1 MSWMNKKYV
10 VVLAT
15 ALAAMLVT
23 VDFTIVNT
31 CLPQIQH
38 SFVALNTSMQWVMSG
53 FGIAFCA
60 LLMSTGR
67 LSDILG
73 HHKMFYSG
81 AILFLASSLAAGL
94 ATSLPMLVAM
104 RFLQGVGGA
113 AIFPSSMAIAAE
125 QFAPQQQAKILGLFG
140 SVLGIGFAVG
150 PVLGSIITAVTTWRW
165 IFFINIPTL
174 IVCFLLAI
182 PNIKPKVQ
190 PSSSGRINM
199 FSVLLLII
207 AMLGVLFYLNEGAVY
222 GWANHWLAL
231 ALVVGLLAAW
241 LLFRIERS
249 TTTPLLP
256 YKFFRHPNFIVGE
269 MYFIIS
275 VSTSY
280 AVVFI
285 CPLYLHILLNYSAQQ
300 IGYMLSIMTV
310 ATVVVPGV
318 TGYLL
323 HHYRRNIVI
332 HAGFLVNVI
341 SLVLLAQLA
350 MHTGWWFIVLS
361 FLLYGVSWG
370 TGNAIPIPVALSGN
384 QEHAGALSG
393 AVISVGNVMGVLLLT
408 MGNLCL
414 WNVQRWYFLHQ
425 LSRQS
430 WAAAHIHRQHQWLPL
445 LAHPNG
451 LHKLLSFFPAAQQLK
466 VQNLFYKSFAV
477 GLHSSFVFLALCSAL
492 CWLTVSF
499 YLPRLRD

>member
-1 MSWMNKKYV
+1 MHKRYV
-10 VVLAT
+10 VLLAT

-38 SFVALNTSMQWVMSG
+38 SLQALSTSMQWIMSG

-60 LLMSTGR
+60 LLMVAGR
-67 LSDILG
+67 ISDTLG
-73 HHKMFYSG
+73 HHKMFYAG

-94 ATSLPMLVAM
+94 STSLPMLVAM

-113 AIFPSSMAIAAE
+113 AIFPSSMAIAQG
-125 QFAPQQQAKILGLFG
+125 QFSPENQGRILGLFG
-140 SVLGIGFAVG
+140 SVLGIGFAIG

-182 PNIKPKVQ
+182 PNIKPSVLA
-190 PSSSGRINM
+190 PSSRINL

-207 AMLGVLFYLNEGAVY
+207 AMLGLLFYLNEGAVY

-231 ALVVGLLAAW
+231 ALVVGLLATW
-241 LLFRIERS
+241 LLYRIES
-249 TTTPLLP
+249 NASVPLLP

-269 MYFIIS
+269 LYFIIS

-285 CPLYLHILLNYSAQQ
+285 CPLYLHTLLNYSSQH

-310 ATVVVPGV
+310 ATVVVPGI

-323 HHYRRNIVI
+323 HHYRRNLVI
-332 HAGFLVNVI
+332 HVGFFVNVV
-341 SLVLLAQLA
+341 SLMLLAQLA
-350 MHTGWWFIVLS
+350 MHSGWWFIALS

-384 QEHAGALSG
+384 QKNAGALSG
-393 AVISVGNVMGVLLLT
+393 AVISVGNVVGVLLLT
-408 MGNLCL
+408 LGNLCL
-414 WNVQRWYFLHQ
+414 WNLQHWYFLRHLTAQ
-425 LSRQS
+425 
-430 WAAAHIHRQHQWLPL
+430 PL
-445 LAHPNG
+445 LASGSAAQHRWLALLAKPDG
-451 LHKLLSFFPAAQQLK
+451 LHKLLSFFPVAQQSK
-466 VQNLFYKSFAV
+466 VQSLFYQSFAF

-492 CWLTVSF
+492 CWIVACF
-499 YLPRLRD
+499 YMPKLRA